1 MISQFNQP
9 RGSTSIEVNKQSI
22 ARNFGVKEDEV
33 VYFTAGIDLGGFKVI
48 YDESTQRAYSL
59 PSGIVSGTTSI
70 SLNEQAILTH
80 SAGSVD
86 LGELAVSRE
95 EYVTLPGSFNFGHT
109 INVKNELL
117 VHDDKKY
124 RWDGS
129 LPKVVAAG
137 STPDSS
143 GGVGLG
149 AWLSV
154 GDAALR
160 AELNTNLSDGTFP
173 ATIKYKYGLPSVIDG
188 AIYRTV
194 QDKLDDFVFLEDFG
208 GGTDVSDN
216 TDAFK
221 KAFATS
227 KAVKL
232 KSGTYRVVDG
242 YIELPAQYLLVG
254 EGRSTEIAC
263 GSNTAFTFTGAL
275 GTLKRAGIMRDLSI
289 STDPRSN
296 VLVYTHAEQ
305 ARFYNVFFY
314 HIAYIMDDAHY
325 FYFYDCESYGCFFEV
340 KPDSN
345 TTSYLNESIVF
356 LRSFF
361 SACNIYAK
369 NTAELTLINCIMFS
383 SPYYAVK
390 TETVFLSPTENDE
403 AIGFPAIVIGT
414 TFDAIQGT
422 CLELKDAPY
431 SVISGNFFSSWTG
444 SAVRLDSCRSVK
456 VSDNNIAAANV
467 GVDLENCK
475 YIAINNN
482 VFNECNTVTFG
493 AINLTSSTYIGITGN
508 IFANAKVYG
517 TDHTNVITKGVTNN
531 DSTATHVVI
540 SSNIFGESVTTPTN
554 ISTSETTANRIIGNV
569 GVHDSAG
576 NMGGTASRPS
586 SPNSGDMYYDTNLGS
601 PIWWNGVTLTWKN
614 AAGADV

>member
-1 MISQFNQP
+1 MALVHNIRVQLDAS
-9 RGSTSIEVNKQSI
+9 E
-22 ARNFGVKEDEV
+22 
-33 VYFTAGIDLGGFKVI
+33 IDLDASEIDYKL
-48 YDESTQRAYSL
+48 RAVE
-59 PSGIVSGTTSI
+59 G
-70 SLNEQAILTH
+70 
-80 SAGSVD
+80 
-86 LGELAVSRE
+86 AVS
-95 EYVTLPGSFNFGHT
+95 
-109 INVKNELL
+109 
-117 VHDDKKY
+117 
-124 RWDGS
+124 
-129 LPKVVAAG
+129 
-137 STPDSS
+137 
-143 GGVGLG
+143 
-149 AWLSV
+149 
-154 GDAALR
+154 
-160 AELNTNLSDGTFP
+160 
-173 ATIKYKYGLPSVIDG
+173 
-188 AIYRTV
+188 RTV

-232 KSGTYRVVDG
+232 KSGTYRVVGG

-275 GTLKRAGIMRDLSI
+275 GALKRAGIMRDLSI

-383 SPYYAVK
+383 SPDYAVK
-390 TETVFLSPTENDE
+390 TETVFLSPTANDE
-403 AIGFPAIVIGT
+403 AVGFPVVIIGT

-422 CLELKDAPY
+422 CLDLKDAPY

-444 SAVRLDSCRSVK
+444 AAVRLDSCRSVK

-517 TDHTNVITKGVTNN
+517 TDHTNVITKGITNN
-531 DSTATHVVI
+531 DSTATHVVV

-554 ISTSETTANRIIGNV
+554 ISTSATTANRIIGNV
-569 GVHDSAG
+569 GVYDSSW
-576 NMGGTASRPS
+576 NMGSTASRPS
-586 SPNSGDMYYDTNLGS
+586 SPNSGDMYYDTNLGL
-601 PIWWNGVTLTWKN
+601 PIWWNSVTNTWKN
-614 AAGADV
+614 AAGIDV